1 MNATRLTMWVVAA
14 AAAVGITTAAVTVA
28 NASSG
33 RDDVLSQDDV
43 SRELAGETNP
53 ATQPS
58 QPDNQQ
64 PAPDGEVSTF
74 ERTPGRVVVMCD
86 GDQAWLVSWSPN
98 PGYRVDDVV
107 RGPGTQ
113 VSVWFESDSFDDVE
127 VVVTCE
133 GGQAVATD
141 LVEPDDHGDD
151 RDRGDDNGDGDDNSG
166 PGDGSGDDDNSG
178 PGDGSGDDDNSGPGD
193 GSDDD
198 EDRSGSNSGSG

>member
-1 MNATRLTMWVVAA
+1 MWVVAA

-43 SRELAGETNP
+43 SRELAGETTP

-58 QPDNQQ
+58 QPGNQE

-113 VSVWFESDSFDDVE
+113 VSVWFESDSFEDVE
-127 VVVTCE
+127 VVVTCQA
-133 GGQAVATD
+133 GQAVVTD
-141 LVEPDDHGDD
+141 LVEPDDHGGEDD
-151 RDRGDDNGDGDDNSG
+151 DDGGDDHGGDDGDDHG
-166 PGDGSGDDDNSG
+166 GG
-178 PGDGSGDDDNSGPGD
+178 
-193 GSDDD
+193 DD
-198 EDRSGSNSGSG
+198 EDRSGSNSGRG